1 MADQWPQRFGNFE
14 RKARARRS
22 LARGKRS
29 GTPLRAAAEILSRP
43 AEAEPRGCLVARES
57 AGLDSSRPIRLDHGP
72 RRFRATRAICE
83 RKPARLS
90 ALCRSAGNG
99 TRRAALSE
107 HG

>member
-14 RKARARRS
+14 RKARARGT

-43 AEAEPRGCLVARES
+43 AEAEPRCCLVARES
-57 AGLDSSRPIRLDHGP
+57 AGLDCSWPIRLDHGP
-72 RRFRATRAICE
+72 RRFRVNRAICE
-83 RKPARLS
+83 RERTGLGAF
-90 ALCRSAGNG
+90 CRSAGNG
-99 TRRAALSE
+99 TRRATLSE